1 MRISKNVQRLAAVV
15 LAAALASCS
24 TLPASG
30 PDRRHMEGQAATK
43 LTTPDRKVGIDYALV
58 DITKNVTAFF
68 PVESAASLG
77 GFGTGGPGSA
87 PSIPLGVGDVVE
99 VAIFESGAGG
109 LFIPADAGSRP
120 GNFVTL
126 PQQRID
132 TDGSIAVP
140 YAGQIRA
147 AGRTVP
153 EVQREI
159 EQALQNRAIE
169 PQVVLTVVQ
178 SRSSEVA
185 VLGDVNEPAKF
196 EINPSGERILDVIA
210 RAGGLSTPGI
220 ETYVS
225 LERNGR
231 QATVLFD
238 TLVENPKENIFIRP
252 GDTVYV
258 NRERRTFL
266 AFGASGLNGR
276 FDFEEAD
283 LSLGEAIGKAGGLL
297 DNRADPAQV
306 FLYRV
311 VDRRTLERAG
321 VDVSAFPTHEVPVI
335 FRANLRDPAAFFA
348 VQRFGMKDK
357 DIIYISNSATTEL
370 LKVLTVIDAIS
381 ATYSG
386 VVGDADNVINVVNP

>member
-1 MRISKNVQRLAAVV
+1 
-15 LAAALASCS
+15 
-24 TLPASG
+24 
-30 PDRRHMEGQAATK
+30 
-43 LTTPDRKVGIDYALV
+43 
-58 DITKNVTAFF
+58 
-68 PVESAASLG
+68 
-77 GFGTGGPGSA
+77 
-87 PSIPLGVGDVVE
+87 
-99 VAIFESGAGG
+99 
-109 LFIPADAGSRP
+109 
-120 GNFVTL
+120 
-126 PQQRID
+126 
-132 TDGSIAVP
+132 
-140 YAGQIRA
+140 
-147 AGRTVP
+147 
-153 EVQREI
+153 
-159 EQALQNRAIE
+159 
-169 PQVVLTVVQ
+169 
-178 SRSSEVA
+178 
-185 VLGDVNEPAKF
+185 
-196 EINPSGERILDVIA
+196 
-210 RAGGLSTPGI
+210 
-220 ETYVS
+220 
-225 LERNGR
+225 
-231 QATVLFD
+231 VLFD

-370 LKVLTVIDAIS
+370 LKVLVVIDAIS

>member
-1 MRISKNVQRLAAVV
+1 MESQATA
-15 LAAALASCS
+15 
-24 TLPASG
+24 TLTSPG
-30 PDRRHMEGQAATK
+30 RV
-43 LTTPDRKVGIDYALV
+43 VGIDYALV
-58 DITKNVTAFF
+58 DITKNVTAYF
-68 PVESAASLG
+68 PVASTSSLG
-77 GFGTGGPGSA
+77 GFGTGGVGGA
-87 PSIPLGVGDVVE
+87 PSIPLGIGDVVE

-132 TDGSIAVP
+132 TDGTIAVP

-153 EVQREI
+153 EVQRDI

-185 VLGDVNEPAKF
+185 VLGDVNDPAKF

-238 TLVENPKENIFIRP
+238 ALVENPKENIFVRP
-252 GDTVYV
+252 GDTIYV

-311 VDRRTLERAG
+311 VDRRTLEKAG
-321 VDVSAFPTHEVPVI
+321 VDVSKFPTHEVPVI
-335 FRANLRDPAAFFA
+335 FRANLRDPASFFA

-370 LKVLTVIDAIS
+370 LKVLNVIDAIS

-386 VVGDADNVINVVNP
+386 VVGDADNVVNVVN